1 MKTARSAPVAL
12 FISDLHLQA
21 STPKTRQAFFNFLQR
36 HAMQSPQLFLLGD
49 LFEYWVGDDDI
60 DTPWV
65 KEIVDAIRAVSD
77 AGVEVNWIAGNRD
90 FLIGEAFAKA
100 SGINILPDPFVT
112 TIGGKKIVLTH
123 GDILCT
129 NDPAYMKFRASVRQP
144 EAQQQF
150 LSLPLE
156 KRREIAEGM
165 RADSMKAQKE
175 KSHEEMDVAE
185 SAVKDLFAQTGASV
199 MIHGHTHRPWLHEYE
214 NESLNRHVLT
224 DWDCER
230 KPERGGWHGMFSDGA
245 IRRYDEQGRMI
256 TLLFER

>member
-1 MKTARSAPVAL
+1 MNTARSTPVAL

-21 STPKTRQAFFNFLQR
+21 STPNTTQAFFSFLQR
-36 HAMQSPQLFLLGD
+36 HAIQSQQLFLLGD

-60 DTPWV
+60 ATPWI

-90 FLIGEAFAKA
+90 FLVGENFAA
-100 SGINILPDPFVT
+100 ATGVNILSDPFVT

-129 NDPAYMKFRASVRQP
+129 NDPAYMEFRADVRRP
-144 EAQQQF
+144 EAQQEF
-150 LSLPLE
+150 LALPLE
-156 KRREIAEGM
+156 QRRAIAEGM
-165 RADSMKAQKE
+165 RADSMKAQQE
-175 KSHEEMDVAE
+175 KSVEEMDVSE
-185 SAVKDLFAQTGASV
+185 SAVKELFEQSGATE

-214 NESLNRHVLT
+214 NETLNRHVLT
-224 DWDCER
+224 DWDCEC
-230 KPERGGWHGMFSDGA
+230 KPEIGGWLGIYGDGA
-245 IRRYDEQGRMI
+245 VRRFDEQGRMI